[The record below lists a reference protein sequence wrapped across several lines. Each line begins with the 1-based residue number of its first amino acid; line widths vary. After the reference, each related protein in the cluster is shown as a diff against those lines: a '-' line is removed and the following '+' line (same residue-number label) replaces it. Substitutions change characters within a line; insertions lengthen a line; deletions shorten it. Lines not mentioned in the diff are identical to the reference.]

1 MGKGYSSEYIKEKL
15 VDLLQESKTG
25 FSGVEIS
32 KKLDVNRITITK
44 YLNIFAAEGLIR
56 QKNIGNVILWFLEEG
71 TEKLHFPDDYFKIK
85 TKFLDYLIERSENQA
100 YNLIRNCLHSNV
112 NISKLMI
119 EIIIPAIEEIENKY
133 QEGKIGN
140 AEKNL
145 LNNFISNSIQILYQ
159 VTTKSNSKKNVILL
173 ATDPKSTLIS
183 ESAAASFRSDDW
195 IVSSLGDMSNAIDVL
210 FDLDLEKL
218 LLKVWKQKTGIM
230 VIVIFSETEQGF
242 KFFSEAVNSIKK
254 EYGKNLHLILC
265 GGIAKKTGSKADL
278 VTENF
283 ESVIQWSQTIFES
296 TNS

>member
-1 MGKGYSSEYIKEKL
+1 MGRGYSSEEIKEKL
-15 VDLLQESKTG
+15 VDLLQETKTG

-32 KKLDVNRITITK
+32 KKLNVNRITITK
-44 YLNIFAAEGLIR
+44 YLNIFAAEGLIK

-71 TEKLHFPDDYFKIK
+71 TEKLHFPDDYFKIQ
-85 TKFLDYLIERSENQA
+85 TKYFDYLIERSENQV

-112 NISKLMI
+112 NIPKLMI
-119 EIIIPAIEEIENKY
+119 EIIIPAIEEIEDKY

-145 LNNFISNSIQILYQ
+145 LNKFISNSIQILYQ
-159 VTTKSNSKKNVILL
+159 IQVESNPKKNVILL
-173 ATDPKSTLIS
+173 ASDPKSTLIS
-183 ESAAASFRSDDW
+183 ESAAASFHSDEW
-195 IVSSLGDMSNAIDVL
+195 SVSSLGDMSNAIDVL

-230 VIVIFSETEQGF
+230 MIIIFSETAQGF

-254 EYGKNLHLILC
+254 EYGKNLYLILC
-265 GGIAKKTGSKADL
+265 GGIAKKTSSKADL